1 MVSDRVC
8 LLPTVT
14 LPKVRLDGFAASVPS
29 AAFPVPDSDIVN
41 AGFEAFEVIVT
52 VPLAAPA
59 ACGAN
64 VTVKLALWDA
74 FSVNGVL
81 IPLS

>member
-29 AAFPVPDSDIVN
+29 AAVPVPDSDIVN
-41 AGFEAFEVIVT
+41 AGFEAFEEIVT

-64 VTVKLALWDA
+64 VTVRLALWDP
-74 FSVNGVL
+74 FRVNGVL